1 MAYCGTSLGLGLPLL
16 GSRSRIEFCLFQ
28 DKVASVYEAPGF
40 FLNLEPIP
48 GALDALREMND
59 MQE

>member
-1 MAYCGTSLGLGLPLL
+1 LGLPLL
-16 GSRSRIEFCLFQ
+16 ESRSGTKISLFQ
-28 DKVASVYEAPGF
+28 EKVASVYESPGF

-59 MQE
+59 MKE